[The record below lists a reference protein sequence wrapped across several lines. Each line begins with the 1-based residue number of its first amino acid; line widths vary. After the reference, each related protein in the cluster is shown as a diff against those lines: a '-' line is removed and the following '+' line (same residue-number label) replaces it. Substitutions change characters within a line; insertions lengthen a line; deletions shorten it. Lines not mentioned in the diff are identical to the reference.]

1 MKVVG
6 IDLGTTY
13 SSISWF
19 DEDNWRVVTIELVNA
34 ADGQKI
40 IRSVV
45 YFPQGGAPVV
55 GETAWNVA
63 RAHPDR
69 VVVGI
74 KRAMGTD
81 YKFGPVDGVTY
92 TPQEVSAEILK
103 VLVREAEAYLG
114 DKVSDAVIT
123 VPAYFGDNERK
134 ATKEAGGLAGLNVLG
149 LMAEP
154 HAAALAY
161 VVEKAADFTE
171 KDLLVYDLGGGT
183 FDITLIH
190 AKSLSH
196 RVANSTAG
204 GEKEFP
210 TLEVTTLCKQG
221 NASLGGLDWDRKL
234 AELVAE
240 KAQEQH
246 GVDVKSDPKNEAFLL
261 DSCEKAKRHL
271 GRVTSISVVADMAG
285 HAVEVSRQEFE
296 ERTAGLL
303 FQSEC
308 LVEQALKDAI
318 PVFQDRARTSGSDPD
333 KVDLPYVKNQVTVM
347 LTGGSS
353 KMPMVKEMLKR
364 ITGVDPMQYGNP
376 ELLVTIGAAYFAH
389 LLKTGLS
396 DTTVN
401 QPIPTTSGDGSQQ
414 TNPSPAPAPTRT
426 GGVVII
432 DTTATSFGIAALR
445 RTSNG
450 GYDEVYAE
458 VLPKNIKYGISRFK
472 DFEKIEDNMTE
483 IEIVLYKSESG
494 DLGSSKQV
502 ATFRIDDLPTGG
514 RKGEIVRVEMGC
526 DLNGILRGSALDVT
540 SSKSVPIEIER
551 PF

>member
-13 SSISWF
+13 SSVSWF
-19 DEDNWRVVTIELVNA
+19 DEVNGRVVTIELVNA

-63 RAHPDR
+63 RAHHDR

-74 KRAMGTD
+74 KRSMGTD
-81 YKFGPVDGVTY
+81 YKFGPVDGVTF
-92 TPQEVSAEILK
+92 TPQQISAEILK
-103 VLVREAEAYLG
+103 VLVHEAETYLG

-123 VPAYFGDNERK
+123 VPAYFGDNERH
-134 ATKEAGGLAGLNVLG
+134 ATAEAGRLAGLNVLG

-161 VVEKAADFTE
+161 VVEKAATFTE

-190 AKSLSH
+190 AKSLAH
-196 RVANSTAG
+196 RVADTGAG
-204 GEKEFP
+204 GAKEFP
-210 TLEVTTLCKQG
+210 TLEVTTLCKEG

-240 KAQEQH
+240 KTQEQH

-271 GRVTSISVVADMAG
+271 GRVTSISVVADVAG

-318 PVFQDRARTSGSDPD
+318 PVFQDRSRASGSDPD
-333 KVDLPYVKNQVTVM
+333 KVDLAYVKSQVTVM

-353 KMPMVKEMLKR
+353 KMPIVKEMLKR
-364 ITGVDPMQYGNP
+364 ITGTDPMQYGNP
-376 ELLVTIGAAYFAH
+376 ELLVTIGAAYYAH
-389 LLKTGLS
+389 LLNSGLS
-396 DTTVN
+396 APAVP
-401 QPIPTTSGDGSQQ
+401 QPAPSAGGDGTPQ
-414 TNPSPAPAPTRT
+414 PGPAPATAPARS

-445 RTSNG
+445 RASNG
-450 GYDEVYAE
+450 GYEEVYAE
-458 VLPKNIKYGISRFK
+458 VLPKNIKYGESRSK
-472 DFEKIEDNMTE
+472 DFEKVDDNMAE

-494 DLGSSKQV
+494 DLAGATQV
-502 ATFRIDDLPTGG
+502 ATFKIDGLPPGG

-526 DLNGILRGSALDVT
+526 DLNGILRGSALDVI
-540 SSKSVPIEIER
+540 SGRAVPIEIAR